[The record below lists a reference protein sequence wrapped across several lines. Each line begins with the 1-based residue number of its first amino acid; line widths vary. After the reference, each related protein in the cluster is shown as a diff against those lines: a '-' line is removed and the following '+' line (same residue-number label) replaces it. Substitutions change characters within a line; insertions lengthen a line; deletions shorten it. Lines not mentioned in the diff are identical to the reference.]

1 MDFEA
6 KRLYSFHGPERSP
19 RRAWNEGKRMIVGIT
34 ILLVFQLIGEVAA
47 YFLGG
52 FVPGPVIGMAMIA
65 VVLTLTGGVKTL
77 QPAHQQTLETSRSI
91 LTNLGILFVPAGVG
105 IIQHLDLIRDRGFA
119 LLAIV
124 LLSTVITLTV
134 TVWVFILVKRLT
146 GGYADE

>member
-1 MDFEA
+1 M
-6 KRLYSFHGPERSP
+6 L
-19 RRAWNEGKRMIVGIT
+19 VGIT

-65 VVLTLTGGVKTL
+65 VVLTLTGGVKML
-77 QPAHQQTLETSRSI
+77 EPAHQRTLGTSRSI
-91 LTNLGILFVPAGVG
+91 LANLGILFVPAGVG

-134 TVWVFILVKRLT
+134 TVWVFILVKRLS

>member
-1 MDFEA
+1 MLA
-6 KRLYSFHGPERSP
+6 
-19 RRAWNEGKRMIVGIT
+19 GIT
-34 ILLVFQLIGEVAA
+34 LLLVFQLIGEVTA

-65 VVLTLTGGVKTL
+65 ITLTLTRSLKPLEPV
-77 QPAHQQTLETSRSI
+77 HRQTIETSRSI
-91 LTNLGILFVPAGVG
+91 LANLGILFVPAGVG

-124 LLSTVITLTV
+124 LLSTVLTLTV
-134 TVWVFILVKRLT
+134 TVWIFILVKRLS

>member
-1 MDFEA
+1 
-6 KRLYSFHGPERSP
+6 
-19 RRAWNEGKRMIVGIT
+19 MIVGIT
-34 ILLVFQLIGEVAA
+34 VLLVFQLIGEVAA

-91 LTNLGILFVPAGVG
+91 LANLGILFVPAGVG

-146 GGYADE
+146 GCYADE

>member
-1 MDFEA
+1 
-6 KRLYSFHGPERSP
+6 
-19 RRAWNEGKRMIVGIT
+19 MIVGIT
-34 ILLVFQLIGEVAA
+34 VLLVFQLIGEVAA

-91 LTNLGILFVPAGVG
+91 LANLGILFVPAGVG

-134 TVWVFILVKRLT
+134 TVWVFILVKSLT

>member
-1 MDFEA
+1 
-6 KRLYSFHGPERSP
+6 
-19 RRAWNEGKRMIVGIT
+19 MIVGIT

-65 VVLTLTGGVKTL
+65 VVLTLTGGMKTL

-91 LTNLGILFVPAGVG
+91 LANLGILFVPAGVG
-105 IIQHLDLIRDRGFA
+105 IIQHLDLIRDRGFV